1 MLKDGKVKYK
11 ENKKMKVLL
20 INGSLHEKGC
30 TYTALSE
37 VEKALNAN
45 GVETEIYWIGQ
56 NATSGCKGCWA
67 CKKTKKCVIDDGVNE
82 FVEKCAQVDGFV
94 FGSPVYYASAA
105 GALVSFMDR
114 VFYSGGKNLAYKPA
128 AAVVSCRR
136 AGASTTFDVINK
148 YFTINNMPVV
158 GSNYWNEIHGNT
170 AEEASQDEEGLQ
182 TMRILGNNMAWLL
195 KCIQLGKEAGL
206 EPVRERKIMTNF
218 IR

>member
-1 MLKDGKVKYK
+1 
-11 ENKKMKVLL
+11 MKVMLV
-20 INGSLHEKGC
+20 NGSPREKGC
-30 TYTALSE
+30 TYTALCE
-37 VEKALNAN
+37 VAKALNAN
-45 GVETEIYWIGQ
+45 GVETEIYQLNGKDIQ
-56 NATSGCKGCWA
+56 GCKGCWA
-67 CKKTKKCVIDDGVNE
+67 CKKTKKCVYDDGVNE
-82 FVEKCAQVDGFV
+82 FVEMAAQFDGFV

-105 GALVSFMDR
+105 GTLVSFMDR
-114 VFYSGGKNLAYKPA
+114 VFYSGGKNLAFKPA

-148 YFTINNMPVV
+148 YFTINNMPIV

-170 AEEASQDEEGLQ
+170 AEEALQDEEGLQ

-195 KCIQLGKEAGL
+195 KCLELGKEAGV

>member
-1 MLKDGKVKYK
+1 
-11 ENKKMKVLL
+11 MKVLL
-20 INGSLHEKGC
+20 VNGSHHEKGC
-30 TYTALSE
+30 TYTALAE
-37 VEKALNAN
+37 VAKALNAN
-45 GVETEIYWIGQ
+45 GVETEIYQLGGQ
-56 NATSGCKGCWA
+56 QVSGCRGCWA
-67 CKKTKKCVIDDGVNE
+67 CKKVKKCVVDDGVNE
-82 FVEKCAQVDGFV
+82 FVAKAAEFDGFV

-148 YFTINNMPVV
+148 YFTINNMPIV

-170 AEEASQDEEGLQ
+170 AEEAAQDEEGLQ
-182 TMRILGNNMAWLL
+182 TMRVLGNNMAWLL
-195 KCIQLGKEAGL
+195 KCIELGKASGL
-206 EPVRERKIMTNF
+206 EPAKERKIMTNF

>member
-170 AEEASQDEEGLQ
+170 AEEASKDEEGLQ

-206 EPVRERKIMTNF
+206 EPLRERKIMTNF

>member
-1 MLKDGKVKYK
+1 
-11 ENKKMKVLL
+11 MKVLL
-20 INGSLHEKGC
+20 INGSQHEKGC

-37 VEKALNAN
+37 VAKALNAN
-45 GVETEIYWIGQ
+45 GVETEIYQLGQ
-56 NATSGCKGCWA
+56 KQVSGCKGCWA
-67 CKKTKKCVIDDGVNE
+67 CKKLKKCVIDDGVNE
-82 FVEKCAQVDGFV
+82 FVEKAAEFDGYV
-94 FGSPVYYASAA
+94 FGSPVYYASAS

-114 VFYSGGKNLAYKPA
+114 VFYSGGRNLAYKPA

-148 YFTINNMPVV
+148 YFTINNMQIV
-158 GSNYWNEIHGNT
+158 GSNYWNEVHGNT
-170 AEEASQDEEGLQ
+170 AEEVLQDEEGLQ

-195 KCIQLGKEAGL
+195 KCLQLGKEAGV